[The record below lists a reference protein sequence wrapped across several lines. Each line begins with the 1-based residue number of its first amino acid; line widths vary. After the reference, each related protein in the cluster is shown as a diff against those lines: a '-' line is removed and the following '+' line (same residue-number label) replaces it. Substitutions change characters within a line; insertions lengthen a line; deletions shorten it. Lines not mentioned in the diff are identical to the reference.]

1 MENILTYILHS
12 FLITVLG
19 LLLVQMPRLLQFI
32 TPNVQPAYF
41 GGISPLYALKFKY
54 FCYICSLTKTFHL

>member
-12 FLITVLG
+12 FLITMLG

-41 GGISPLYALKFKY
+41 GGDKSAQCSKIQIFLLYL
-54 FCYICSLTKTFHL
+54 